1 MKSGIFFSALAF
13 VFGLGLPG
21 NSRAAELVFFDDFE
35 TGAINL
41 SYWNPQVYSPFDG
54 ATLVTESSGGPVRS
68 GEFALRI
75 KLAVTDQTD
84 PAGKHRSELRPR
96 PDPTRL
102 SYRAPYGVPHIYEF
116 SLYLPADWQPDAP
129 EIVAQWHGKPDRDA
143 EGNEIEPYRSPPIAL
158 RMTYLE
164 DSENPGNYLP
174 AWNIVGH
181 WDATAITPEDQAT
194 VQTLTILEPTDAS
207 GDLGT
212 WVDWRFD
219 VTWDFE
225 PEGEGRVRVLKGGV
239 EIASYEGPNAF
250 NDDEGPNSKI
260 GIYKWNWPN
269 NQSEVEL
276 RVAYYDDV
284 RIISEQSSI
293 PALSEGGVGAL
304 VFSLATLGLALAP
317 RQWKFAPLRPLPCP
331 LRRRHPGTRPHP
343 RAS

>member
-1 MKSGIFFSALAF
+1 MKRRIFLVVLAF
-13 VFGLGLPG
+13 GIGFGLSGD
-21 NSRAAELVFFDDFE
+21 SRAAEIVFSDGFE
-35 TGAINL
+35 TGTIDL
-41 SYWNPQVYSPFDG
+41 SRWNPQVYSPFDG
-54 ATLVTESSGGPVRS
+54 ATLVTESGGGPVRS

-75 KLAVTDQTD
+75 KLAATDELD
-84 PAGKHRSELRPR
+84 PGGKHRSELRPR
-96 PDPTRL
+96 PDPTEL
-102 SYRAPYGVPHIYEF
+102 AYHAPYGVAHIYTF

-129 EIVAQWHGKPDRDA
+129 EIVAQWHGKTDRDA
-143 EGNEIEPYRSPPIAL
+143 EGNEIEPRRSPPLAL
-158 RMTYLE
+158 RLTYLE
-164 DSENPGNYLP
+164 DSANPGNYVP

-181 WDATAITPEDQAT
+181 WDATSITPEDQAT
-194 VQTLTILEPTDAS
+194 VETLTILEPTDAS

-239 EIASYEGPNAF
+239 EVASYEGPNAF

-269 NQSEVEL
+269 DQSEVEL
-276 RVAYYDDV
+276 RIAYYDDV
-284 RIISEQSSI
+284 RIISEQNSI
-293 PALSEGGVGAL
+293 PALSGGGVGAL

-331 LRRRHPGTRPHP
+331 PRRGQPRNQLHP